1 MPNGTPTKNRP
12 LARLAL
18 RITSCAHQGLERL
31 IRLLHLLLHLG
42 RSLLDL
48 FQTLRTA
55 LTQPSTC
62 IFSLTRLPLL
72 LPPLRLLLLL
82 LLPSPPRQP
91 ALASRLTQPNRPN
104 RGRLAK

>member
-62 IFSLTRLPLL
+62 IFRDIGAVPMTVRT
-72 LPPLRLLLLL
+72 
-82 LLPSPPRQP
+82 
-91 ALASRLTQPNRPN
+91 ASGN
-104 RGRLAK
+104 

>member
-1 MPNGTPTKNRP
+1 MPNGTPTLNRP

-55 LTQPSTC
+55 LTQPSTSTFRD
-62 IFSLTRLPLL
+62 IGAVPMTVRT
-72 LPPLRLLLLL
+72 
-82 LLPSPPRQP
+82 
-91 ALASRLTQPNRPN
+91 ASGN
-104 RGRLAK
+104 